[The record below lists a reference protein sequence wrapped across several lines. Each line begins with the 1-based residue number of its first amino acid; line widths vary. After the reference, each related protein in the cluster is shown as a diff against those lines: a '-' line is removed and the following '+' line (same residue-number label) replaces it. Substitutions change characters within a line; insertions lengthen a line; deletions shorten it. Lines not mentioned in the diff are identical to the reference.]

1 MNLARAVA
9 PARVWRTINVRF
21 DQARI
26 WYKITYERGRVLAT
40 ESDVWRTY
48 DDPLL
53 LREPRR
59 FFHAD
64 GPVPRVET
72 RDETR
77 RVGARVVR
85 FSFPTLHPL
94 KHPESNRAVGW
105 LYSRDPRA
113 PIVLVSHGWAHR
125 SLRGIERMYV
135 RRFLDAGFSVA
146 FVSHPLHFDR
156 TPAGTYSG
164 ELLVSADVVLTVE
177 GFRQAVADLCG
188 TARWLRAAGHPTI
201 GVFGYSLG
209 GYVAGLLAAV
219 RDDWAFVVLGGSG
232 DSLASPILDTALGRN
247 VREDLAACGMLERQR
262 VERAWAIISPGRLRP
277 RMPKERILMVAGR
290 YDRIMLPASVRRLHR
305 AWGRPRIEWLNRGH
319 YALLATTGILLKLA
333 VPFMRAWTRPGGPG
347 EGSRR

>member
-1 MNLARAVA
+1 MNLGRAVA
-9 PARVWRTINVRF
+9 PARVWRTLNVRF

-26 WYKITYERGRVLAT
+26 WYKITYARGRVLAT
-40 ESDVWRTY
+40 ESDVWKSF
-48 DDPLL
+48 DDPVLL
-53 LREPRR
+53 QDPRR

-64 GPVPRVET
+64 DPVPQVEV
-72 RDETR
+72 RDEKR
-77 RVGARVVR
+77 RLAARVVR

-125 SLRGIERMYV
+125 SRRGPEHSYV

-164 ELLVSADVVLTVE
+164 ELLVSGDVVLTVE

-232 DSLASPILDTALGRN
+232 DSLASAILDTPIGRN

-262 VERAWAIISPGRLRP
+262 VERAWAVISPGRLQP
-277 RMPKERILMVAGR
+277 RVSKDRILIVAGR

-305 AWGRPRIEWLNRGH
+305 AWDRPRIEWLDRGH
-319 YALLATTGILLKLA
+319 YSLLATTGGLLQRA
-333 VPFMRAWTRPGGPG
+333 IPFMRAGSGSGGRDR
-347 EGSRR
+347 EGR